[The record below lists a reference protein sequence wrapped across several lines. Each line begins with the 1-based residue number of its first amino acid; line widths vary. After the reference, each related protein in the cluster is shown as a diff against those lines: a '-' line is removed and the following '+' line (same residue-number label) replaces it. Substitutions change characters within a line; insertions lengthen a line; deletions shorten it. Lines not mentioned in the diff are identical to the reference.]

1 MNLIT
6 EQPVRVIK
14 FGEEYWGFDG
24 DEMMSFAHGERLK
37 GFAQRVKKVGGKIV
51 TAEQNLVAKVKTL
64 EANFKAKRA
73 ARKLARKNNKFIDT
87 VPPVNADGTKTLPD
101 GTTQTVLPTDIASV
115 KTPAGKVIKY
125 DKNDSPDAP
134 PLTTPTG
141 ALEQVVPDSSVV
153 ALTAPDGSQSHYKE
167 SDVEPTGMSP
177 TKKYLII
184 GGSVLGALVLS
195 ALLYRHFKKKGK

>member
-14 FGEEYWGFDG
+14 FGEEYWSFDG
-24 DEMMSFAHGERLK
+24 DEMMSFAHGENLK
-37 GFAQRVKKVGGKIV
+37 KFGAKVKKVGGKIV
-51 TAEQNLVAKVKTL
+51 TAEKNFAAKVKKL
-64 EANFKAKRA
+64 EANFKAKRG

-87 VPPVNADGTKTLPD
+87 VPTVNPDGTKTLPD

-115 KTPAGKVIKY
+115 KTPAGAIIKY
-125 DKNDSPDAP
+125 DKNDSPTA

-141 ALEQVVPDSSVV
+141 TLEQVVPDSSVV
-153 ALTAPDGSQSHYKE
+153 ALTGADGNESHYKE
-167 SDVEPTGMSP
+167 SDIEKAGMST
-177 TKKYLII
+177 TKKYVII
-184 GGSVLGALVLS
+184 GGSVLGALVIT